1 MIQGTHVEGWIPKAG
16 TALGGLEPPRRT
28 RPWRVLPGAVC
39 EDKKTIDPH
48 DSKSASVS
56 ARKKPE
62 KAEKAKKHTFTE
74 KSLPKVQDL
83 FINLC
88 YNVSNSLERPHDVR
102 SLPMT
107 GRSADRRIKHTSMI
121 EINHLVKNY
130 GSKFA
135 VDDISFTVREGEIV
149 GFLGP
154 NGAGKSTT
162 MNILTG
168 YLSSTSGEAKVGGI
182 DILENPDEAKKL
194 IGFLPEQPPLYV
206 DMTVQEYLN
215 FVYDIKACRL
225 NRERHLE
232 EIRKVTKIDDV
243 KNRLIRNLS
252 KGYRQRVGI
261 AQALVGNPPVIIF
274 DEPTVGLDP
283 KQIIEIR
290 NLIRSLGKNHTV
302 ILSTHILS
310 EVQSVCDRIV
320 IINEGK
326 IIADERTEN
335 ITQVVE
341 DNRRYAV
348 KVAGPQREVAAA
360 LRQIPGVLSVEI
372 TGERELDSYVYRVEA
387 EKGVDVRKPVFWAM
401 AENNWPITG
410 LETLGMN
417 LEEVFTKIVD
427 RSEGK
432 K

>member
-1 MIQGTHVEGWIPKAG
+1 
-16 TALGGLEPPRRT
+16 
-28 RPWRVLPGAVC
+28 
-39 EDKKTIDPH
+39 
-48 DSKSASVS
+48 
-56 ARKKPE
+56 
-62 KAEKAKKHTFTE
+62 
-74 KSLPKVQDL
+74 
-83 FINLC
+83 
-88 YNVSNSLERPHDVR
+88 
-102 SLPMT
+102 
-107 GRSADRRIKHTSMI
+107 MI

-135 VDDISFTVREGEIV
+135 VDDISFRVGEGEIV

-194 IGFLPEQPPLYV
+194 IGFLPEQPPLYI
-206 DMTVQEYLN
+206 DMTVNEYLN
-215 FVYDIKACRL
+215 FVYEIKGCRL
-225 NRERHLE
+225 NREKHLE
-232 EIRKVTKIDDV
+232 EVRKVTKIEDV